1 MCTSALQ
8 LLHSSVSIVA
18 SSLLATEIVSDGLK
32 PVLPHSSLLI
42 FLVEDVFSRCFLSL
56 GLIFVFYNNTNEYLT
71 TGCLFPVGKVEMDK
85 YRKAINWLRDL
96 LYNVQFTEE
105 RLKIVAS
112 KMVNDVAR
120 MKRDGRTVVQTIM
133 REINYSKGISTMLSA
148 MPLLRLRLCQS

>member
-1 MCTSALQ
+1 MQ

-32 PVLPHSSLLI
+32 PVLLRPSLLI

-56 GLIFVFYNNTNEYLT
+56 GLIFVFYNNTDEYLT

>member
-1 MCTSALQ
+1 MQ

-32 PVLPHSSLLI
+32 PVLLRPSLLI

-56 GLIFVFYNNTNEYLT
+56 GLIFVFYNNTDEYLT

-148 MPLLRLRLCQS
+148 MTLLRLRLCQS

>member
-1 MCTSALQ
+1 LQ

-32 PVLPHSSLLI
+32 PVLLHPSLLI

-56 GLIFVFYNNTNEYLT
+56 GLIFVFYNNTDEYLT